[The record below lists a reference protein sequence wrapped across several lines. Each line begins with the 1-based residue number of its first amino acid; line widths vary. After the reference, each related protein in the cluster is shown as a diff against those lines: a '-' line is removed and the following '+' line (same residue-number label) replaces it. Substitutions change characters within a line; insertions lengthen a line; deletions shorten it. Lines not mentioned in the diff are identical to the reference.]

1 MKAVC
6 AKEVF
11 EYGISLTE
19 RFTGKNI
26 NLPVLNTILIEADTR
41 TLTVTATNLEY
52 AVQISVPAKVQ
63 SPGKVTVPA
72 KILTQ
77 VIQSIQEENIELEG
91 KNETLVVK
99 TPSREGKIIGVRSDD
114 FPLIPKIKKTHTYSF
129 SSLALVDGIAKIL
142 PAVSTS
148 EFKPELNGIFFKI
161 APQELTL
168 AATDTFRLAEKK
180 IKIPGGEAEAKTFIL
195 PGKIGQEIVRIFGD
209 EEREVTLSLGEN
221 QIEIST
227 GDIRIL
233 SRLIDGLFPEY
244 SAIIPKSFST
254 SLFLPK
260 NEFASAIRS
269 SSIFSSKLQDVHL
282 AFSQKKVEIKA
293 ENAEIGL
300 TTISLPCELTGKPLT
315 MNFNYRFLL
324 DGVGGATEDELFF
337 GANDANTPALLRNKS
352 DASFSYVIMPIRLT

>member
-11 EYGISLTE
+11 EYGISLAE

-26 NLPVLNTILIEADTR
+26 NLPVLNTILIEAEAH
-41 TLTVTATNLEY
+41 TLLVTATNLEY
-52 AVQISVPAKVQ
+52 AVQISVPAKVHSQ
-63 SPGKVTVPA
+63 GKVAVPA
-72 KILTQ
+72 KILAQ
-77 VIQSIQEENIELEG
+77 VIQSVPEETIELEG
-91 KNETLVVK
+91 KNNTLTIK
-99 TPSREGKIIGVRSDD
+99 TASREGKIIGVESDD

-129 SSLALVDGIAKIL
+129 SSLALVDGVAKIL
-142 PAVSTS
+142 PAISNS
-148 EFKPELNGIFFKI
+148 EFKPELNGIYFNI

-180 IKIPGGEAEAKTFIL
+180 IKIPGDEAEAKTFIL
-195 PGKIGQEIVRIFGD
+195 SGKIGQEIVRIFGED
-209 EEREVTLSLGEN
+209 ERPVALSLGEN

-227 GDIRIL
+227 GDIRIV

-244 SAIIPKSFST
+244 SAIVPKSFST

-260 NEFASAIRS
+260 NEFANAIRS

-282 AFSQKKVEIKA
+282 VFSQKKLEIRA
-293 ENAEIGL
+293 ENAEVGRA
-300 TTISLPCELTGKPLT
+300 TISLPCEFTGKPLEI
-315 MNFNYRFLL
+315 NFNYRFLL
-324 DGVGGATEDELFF
+324 DGVLGITEDELFF

-352 DASFSYVIMPIRLT
+352 DASFLYVIMPIRLT

>member
-11 EYGISLTE
+11 EYSISLAE

-26 NLPVLNTILIEADTR
+26 NLPVLNTILIEAAGNTI
-41 TLTVTATNLEY
+41 TVTATNLEY
-52 AVQISVPAKVQ
+52 AVQISIPTKIQ
-63 SPGKVTVPA
+63 TPGKVAVPA

-77 VIQSIQEENIELEG
+77 VIQSTQEENIELEG
-91 KNETLVVK
+91 KNNTLTVK
-99 TPSREGKIIGVRSDD
+99 TASREGKIIGVESDD

-129 SSLALVDGIAKIL
+129 SSLALVDGIVKIL

-161 APQELTL
+161 TPQEFTL

-180 IKIPGGEAEAKTFIL
+180 IKTQKNEAGTKIFIL
-195 PGKIGQEIVRIFGD
+195 PGKIGQELARIFGED
-209 EEREVTLSLGEN
+209 ERPVALSLGEN
-221 QIEIST
+221 QIEIAS
-227 GDIRIL
+227 GDVRIV
-233 SRLIDGLFPEY
+233 SRLIDGMFPEY

-260 NEFASAIRS
+260 NEFANAIRS

-293 ENAEIGL
+293 ENTEVGT
-300 TTISLPCELTGKPLT
+300 TTISLPCELTGKPLA

-324 DGVGGATEDELFF
+324 DGILGVTEDELFF
-337 GANDANTPALLRNKS
+337 GANDANTPALLRNKN